1 VLIWINGPF
10 GVGKTALSTALSSI
24 TGYPIFDPEDLGFLM
39 RETIPQ
45 SPYDFQDLPAWRR
58 LVPSFA
64 TELVRSGATPLI
76 VVQSVLNA
84 KYWDEMECA
93 LEKSGISMIRVLL
106 HADRDLLIDRIEAD
120 TIELGAR
127 RWRLDNL
134 DAYEA
139 AHGWLSLKSD
149 LTIAERDATPGS
161 AASRI
166 ARFMAEAETA
176 K

>member
-10 GVGKTALSTALSSI
+10 GVGKSALSSALSSL

-64 TELVRSGATPLI
+64 AELVRSGAVPLI

-84 KYWDEMECA
+84 DYWDEMELA
-93 LEKSGISMIRVLL
+93 LEESEIPITRVLL
-106 HADRDLLIDRIEAD
+106 HADRDLLVDRITSDRIEV
-120 TIELGAR
+120 GAR
-127 RWRLDNL
+127 QWRLSNL
-134 DAYEA
+134 DAYESA
-139 AHGWLSLKSD
+139 RSWITSKSD
-149 LTIAERDATPGS
+149 LVIAARDATPES
-161 AASRI
+161 AAHQI
-166 ARFMAEAETA
+166 TRFLAEGEMAE
-176 K
+176 